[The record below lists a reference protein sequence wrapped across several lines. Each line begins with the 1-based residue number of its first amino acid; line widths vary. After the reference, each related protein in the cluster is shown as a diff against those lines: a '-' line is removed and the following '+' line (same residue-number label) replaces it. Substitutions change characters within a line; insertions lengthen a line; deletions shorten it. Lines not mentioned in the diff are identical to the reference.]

1 MSGQGDL
8 ENIEYGG
15 AGVKGLGKARL
26 YIKLAVLSFMLA
38 AAVYGY
44 CTAYVFASGVSLLT
58 PQAVV
63 ILFFVSLAAVLFS
76 LVCAIVCAAKL
87 RTVGKHDLP
96 LILPEGSFD
105 HGNLLARDDK
115 YVWSSRV
122 KAEISAAYLGNRR
135 LTSFNK
141 VSAAMVALQCIS
153 LCTAAATF
161 GVLSASSTG
170 YLDAIVD
177 VATSSD
183 ILLAQ
188 VCLFALTV
196 FIATLVINS
205 IRHGLLDEE
214 SRIFVM
220 NEGPRRV
227 SDCDVKVVAQRLN
240 VEPSDIVHVNVHRVV
255 SHDESVHW
263 R

>member
-15 AGVKGLGKARL
+15 AGIKGLGKARL

-44 CTAYVFASGVSLLT
+44 CAAYVFASGVSLLT

-141 VSAAMVALQCIS
+141 VSAAIVALQCIS

-161 GVLSASSTG
+161 GVLSALSTDS
-170 YLDAIVD
+170 LV
-177 VATSSD
+177 VVSSD
-183 ILLAQ
+183 SLVGTI
-188 VCLFALTV
+188 CLFALTV

-205 IRHGLLDEE
+205 IRHGLLDEG
-214 SRIFVM
+214 SHIFVM

>member
-15 AGVKGLGKARL
+15 AGIKGLGKARL

-44 CTAYVFASGVSLLT
+44 CAAYVFASGVSLLT

-122 KAEISAAYLGNRR
+122 KAEISAAYRGNKK
-135 LTSFNK
+135 LTSYDK
-141 VSAAMVALQCIS
+141 VSAAIVVLQCVS
-153 LCTAAATF
+153 LCTAAVMLGIMA
-161 GVLSASSTG
+161 ASSPS
-170 YLDAIVD
+170 YLDVIMGIANPADSLI
-177 VATSSD
+177 AR
-183 ILLAQ
+183 A
-188 VCLFALTV
+188 CLFALTV
-196 FIATLVINS
+196 LVATLVINS
-205 IRHGLLDEE
+205 VRHGVMDDD
-214 SRIFVM
+214 SRIFVL

-227 SDCDVKVVAQRLN
+227 ADSDVRVVAQSLN
-240 VEPSDIVHVNVHRVV
+240 IEPTDIVHVNLHRVV
-255 SHDESVHW
+255 NPDEGVRW

>member
-1 MSGQGDL
+1 M
-8 ENIEYGG
+8 
-15 AGVKGLGKARL
+15 
-26 YIKLAVLSFMLA
+26 
-38 AAVYGY
+38 
-44 CTAYVFASGVSLLT
+44 
-58 PQAVV
+58 
-63 ILFFVSLAAVLFS
+63 
-76 LVCAIVCAAKL
+76 VCAIVCAAKL

-141 VSAAMVALQCIS
+141 VSAAIVALQCIS

-161 GVLSASSTG
+161 GVLSALSTDS
-170 YLDAIVD
+170 LV
-177 VATSSD
+177 VVSSD
-183 ILLAQ
+183 SLVGTI
-188 VCLFALTV
+188 CLFALTV

-205 IRHGLLDEE
+205 IRHGLLDEG
-214 SRIFVM
+214 SHIFVM